1 MAEDDTGPAE
11 QRAAIAAMIAEFG
24 SVFRELRCA
33 GSERLVKFGVSMTH
47 LHVIALL
54 SRHGPMPM
62 SRLADLL
69 DVSLS
74 NATGLV
80 DRMEE
85 RGFVSRVRVPDD
97 RRLVLVESTELGRQL
112 ETEMEF
118 LKGELLDKV
127 LARLDPDQIA
137 RVALAIRDLGNAVT
151 AVLAADATPAWH
163 WQEHAH
169 THRGAADPVP
179 HDEPAV
185 TAEVGATATAR

>member
-1 MAEDDTGPAE
+1 MAEDDAGPAE
-11 QRAAIAAMIAEFG
+11 RRAAIAAMIAEFG

-33 GSERLVKFGVSMTH
+33 GSERLVKLGVSMTH

-85 RGFVSRVRVPDD
+85 RGFVRRERVPDD

-118 LKGELLDKV
+118 LKGDLLDKV
-127 LARLDPDQIA
+127 LARLDEDQVA
-137 RVALAIRDLGNAVT
+137 RVALAIRDLADAVS

-169 THRGAADPVP
+169 THRGVAESAVPEDPAAG
-179 HDEPAV
+179 
-185 TAEVGATATAR
+185 AELGATPAAH